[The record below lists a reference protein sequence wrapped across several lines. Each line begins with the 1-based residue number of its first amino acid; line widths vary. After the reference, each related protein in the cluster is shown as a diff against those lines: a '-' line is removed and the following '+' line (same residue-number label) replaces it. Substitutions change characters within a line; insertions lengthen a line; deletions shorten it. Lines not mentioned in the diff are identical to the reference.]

1 MPLVALIALL
11 GLVGSVWA
19 TCSCDLVAVEWNQGG
34 LQLSITAVGVW
45 SYQREVVEPPRKGR
59 DNTHPTTELVCV
71 GYGTTPNTQQSVNT
85 KDLFPSSKTLQIYSI
100 FGPSLYF
107 AAILT
112 KMVFAMATLFS
123 LEASDLDSA
132 TSGAAAAVAAV
143 LLLSSG
149 IFQLLS
155 VHGLMHY
162 SDKICNEYSRCSL
175 SGVGGHWAI
184 VGIFCAFFVC
194 GLASCFA
201 ANVGCRNRKRRRCG

>member
-1 MPLVALIALL
+1 MP
-11 GLVGSVWA
+11 
-19 TCSCDLVAVEWNQGG
+19 CDLVAVEWNQGG
-34 LQLSITAVGVW
+34 LQLSITAVGIW
-45 SYQREVVEPPRKGR
+45 SYQREVVEPPRKGK
-59 DNTHPTTELVCV
+59 DSNNHPTTELICV
-71 GYGTTPNTQQSVNT
+71 GYGTTPQTQSVNT
-85 KDLFPSSKTLQIYSI
+85 EGFFPSSKILQIYSI
-100 FGPSLYF
+100 LGPSLYF

-112 KMVFAMATLFS
+112 MTVFAMATLFS
-123 LEASDLDSA
+123 LEASDRDSA
-132 TSGAAAAVAAV
+132 TSAAAAAVAAV

-155 VHGLMHY
+155 VHGLMHH

-201 ANVGCRNRKRRRCG
+201 ANVGCRNRKRRGDDVVA